1 LEQWA
6 GAPVQTKIALA
17 TLAVSLAVSAVTD
30 LRSRRV
36 LNAVTYPALLLSTAC
51 VLWLGGVALLLECA
65 LGALICAGPLG
76 LAMWR
81 GWMGAGDVKLMALA
95 GLVAATTGGWE
106 MSLTVLVDVAV
117 AGGLQALLWIGA
129 ARIRGRPPPR
139 TIPYALAIAAGVTW
153 AFLSGIAL
161 F

>member
-1 LEQWA
+1 MEQWA

-17 TLAVSLAVSAVTD
+17 ALGVSLAVSVVTG

-36 LNAVTYPALLLSTAC
+36 LNAVTYPALLLSTVC
-51 VLWLGGVALLLECA
+51 VLGLGGLALLLECA
-65 LGALICAGPLG
+65 LGALI
-76 LAMWR
+76 
-81 GWMGAGDVKLMALA
+81 WM
-95 GLVAATTGGWE
+95 
-106 MSLTVLVDVAV
+106 
-117 AGGLQALLWIGA
+117 GA

-153 AFLSGIAL
+153 AFLSGIEL